1 MGVSPGRFSVCPWDV
16 AGLATLM
23 GGFIFTRKVRK
34 TTYYFS
40 LGWGAGWDVGC
51 WMGNT
56 SHLGGLAR

>member
-34 TTYYFS
+34 TIFWVVS
-40 LGWGAGWDVGC
+40 LGAGWDVGC